1 MKNVFVLLVCLIVS
15 TITNAQL
22 KEGEQSPEITLPN
35 AKDSLV
41 NLSSYRGK
49 IVLVDF
55 WASWCGPCRTANPK
69 VVKLYDKYKG
79 EGFEVFGVALDAK
92 KADWLRAVSRDKIKY
107 TQVIDKDAWNS
118 KFAETFGV
126 NQIPTSFLLDKTGK
140 IVAVD
145 LEGDELEQRI
155 KQLLL

>member
-15 TITNAQL
+15 TIANAQL

-69 VVKLYDKYKG
+69 VVKLYHKYKG
-79 EGFEVFGVALDAK
+79 QGFEVFGVALDAK
-92 KADWLRAVSRDKIKY
+92 KSDWLRAVSRDKITY
-107 TQVIDKDAWNS
+107 TQVIDKAAWNS
-118 KFAETFGV
+118 KVAETFGV
-126 NQIPTSFLLDKTGK
+126 NQIPTSFLLDKTGQ

-155 KQLLL
+155 KKLL

>member
-1 MKNVFVLLVCLIVS
+1 MKNVFVLLVCLSVS

-22 KEGEQSPEITLPN
+22 KEGDQSPEISLPN
-35 AKDSLV
+35 GKDSLV

-69 VVKLYDKYKG
+69 VVKLYNKYKG
-79 EGFEVFGVALDAK
+79 QGFEVFGVALDAK
-92 KADWLRAVSRDKIKY
+92 KSDWLRAVSRDKITY
-107 TQVIDKDAWNS
+107 TQVIDKAAWNS

-126 NQIPTSFLLDKTGK
+126 NQIPTSFLLDKSGK

-145 LEGDELEQRI
+145 LEGDELEQKI
-155 KQLLL
+155 KQLL